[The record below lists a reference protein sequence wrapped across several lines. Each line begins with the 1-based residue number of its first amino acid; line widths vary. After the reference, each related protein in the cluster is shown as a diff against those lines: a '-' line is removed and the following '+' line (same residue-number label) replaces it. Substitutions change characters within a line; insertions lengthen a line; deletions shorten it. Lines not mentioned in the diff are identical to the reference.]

1 MQLKSVVLP
10 APLGPIKPQIAPR
23 STSKETPSSA
33 VTPPNRIVTPWTAS
47 RAEAWSSSSFSA
59 PPTRASASSMD
70 FPFPIIVRPVKPA
83 FSRSVDVSSRIVTW
97 FSCSSGSLNSKPRVA
112 DKKHV
117 TADIYS
123 ERDRGEER
131 PWSLSRPAGKEIKR
145 PGLERLVAD
154 REIVIAARNQE
165 RLRPRQY
172 GDELR
177 RVAGNGVTLADRD
190 QRRLGYPRSIRQRQA
205 AACAAD

>member
-10 APLGPIKPQIAPR
+10 APFGPIRPQIAPR
-23 STSKETPSSA
+23 GTSKETSSSA
-33 VTPPNRIVTPWTAS
+33 VTPPKRIVTPWTAS
-47 RAEAWSSSSFSA
+47 RAGTWRSASPPA

-97 FSCSSGSLNSKPRVA
+97 FSRSSGSLNSMTQVA
-112 DKKHV
+112 DKKHM

-131 PWSLSRPAGKEIKR
+131 ARSLSRPAGKKIKR
-145 PGLERLVAD
+145 PGLEHLVAD
-154 REIVIAARNQE
+154 REIVIAAGDGQ
-165 RLRPRQY
+165 RLR
-172 GDELR
+172 LR
-177 RVAGNGVTLADRD
+177 GGVGWRAPNAGGERGAVAL
-190 QRRLGYPRSIRQRQA
+190 RLVGEA
-205 AACAAD
+205 AE